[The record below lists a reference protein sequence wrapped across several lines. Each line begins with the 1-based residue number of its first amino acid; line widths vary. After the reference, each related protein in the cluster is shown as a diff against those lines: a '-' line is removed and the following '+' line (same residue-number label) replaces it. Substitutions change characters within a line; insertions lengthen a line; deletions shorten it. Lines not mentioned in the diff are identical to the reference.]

1 MSVGKQLHQTL
12 ASLRGAKADM
22 ETYALSTEDKDA
34 QKMYTDC
41 GDQLENLINSFS
53 GRVNYV
59 EEQEPQYN
67 VKQQMQQ
74 QDNNQQ

>member
-22 ETYALSTEDKDA
+22 ETYALSTEDKNA
-34 QKMYTDC
+34 QKMYTDY
-41 GDQLENLINSFS
+41 DQQLENLINSFE

-59 EEQEPQYN
+59 EDLWITILNPLE
-67 VKQQMQQ
+67 
-74 QDNNQQ
+74 